1 MPRVLC
7 VDSLPAVG
15 LLSLQQH
22 LQRGMEASRE
32 NLAEGLQTFYSYIL
46 CYHVEEISSYLIL
59 EPFIV
64 VSEKYLHIG
73 EGSK

>member
-1 MPRVLC
+1 
-7 VDSLPAVG
+7 
-15 LLSLQQH
+15 
-22 LQRGMEASRE
+22 MEASRE

-46 CYHVEEISSYLIL
+46 CYHVEEISSYLNL